1 MKDETL
7 KYGQFTET
15 VTTVGGTLRVPE
27 LGKEFIKEIESIQDV
42 EFAKEVIKR
51 LLCDARKYRGVD
63 SFAIYFNTIMG
74 KK

>member
-1 MKDETL
+1 M
-7 KYGQFTET
+7 
-15 VTTVGGTLRVPE
+15 RVPVE
-27 LGKEFIKEIESIQDV
+27 LEKEFIKEIESIQDV

-63 SFAIYFNTIMG
+63 SFAIYLNTIMG